1 MKRIPN
7 SLHLFGLTIRIL
19 YWTKL
24 VGPIC
29 VAFFV
34 AFFFFDLAS
43 VNKNA
48 EKLKMPPYDIV
59 SKTCNIIVQA

>member
-1 MKRIPN
+1 MTRIPN
-7 SLHLFGLTIRIL
+7 SLHFFGLTIRIL

-29 VAFFV
+29 VALV
-34 AFFFFDLAS
+34 GAFFFFDLAS

-59 SKTCNIIVQA
+59 SKTCNIIV